1 MPVRISIS
9 DRSGLLSLVS
19 GDILGVIPLTINSE
33 MAGMETKN
41 ITIRV
46 SAELAKIFELASEK
60 QRRKLEALLSLKL
73 GDATRGK
80 KPLDELMSNI
90 SRNAQ
95 ARGLTP
101 EILDS
106 ILNEA

>member
-1 MPVRISIS
+1 
-9 DRSGLLSLVS
+9 
-19 GDILGVIPLTINSE
+19 
-33 MAGMETKN
+33 METKT

-46 SAELAKIFELASEK
+46 NAEVARIFEAASEE
-60 QRRKLEALLSLKL
+60 QRHKLEALLSLKL
-73 GDATRGK
+73 GDATQRK
-80 KPLDELMSNI
+80 RPLETVMSDI

-101 EILDS
+101 EILNS

>member
-1 MPVRISIS
+1 M
-9 DRSGLLSLVS
+9 D
-19 GDILGVIPLTINSE
+19 
-33 MAGMETKN
+33 TKN

-46 SAELAKIFELASEK
+46 NAEVARIFETASEE

-73 GDATRGK
+73 SDATRSK
-80 KPLDELMSNI
+80 RTLEEVMNEI

-106 ILNEA
+106 ILNK

>member
-1 MPVRISIS
+1 
-9 DRSGLLSLVS
+9 
-19 GDILGVIPLTINSE
+19 
-33 MAGMETKN
+33 METKA

-46 SAELAKIFELASEK
+46 NAEVARIFEAASEE

-73 GDATRGK
+73 GDATRTK
-80 KPLDELMSNI
+80 RPLEEVMSKI

-106 ILNEA
+106 LLSEE

>member
-1 MPVRISIS
+1 
-9 DRSGLLSLVS
+9 
-19 GDILGVIPLTINSE
+19 
-33 MAGMETKN
+33 METKT

-46 SAELAKIFELASEK
+46 NAQVARIFEAASEE
-60 QRRKLEALLSLKL
+60 QRRKFEALVSLKF
-73 GDATRGK
+73 GDETRSK
-80 KPLDELMSNI
+80 RPLKDVMSAI

-106 ILNEA
+106 ILNEE